1 MRGRV
6 AFLLSLSLLPMVAK
20 AQPYEVVFST
30 NDPTVTYLRVA
41 SDGVRNTYAAGI
53 QGGQLFVQKL
63 DEGGAPV
70 WSTVIP
76 DTPSTKVTRI
86 LLDANQDIYVGS
98 VFGTTDKFAMVTSLR
113 RTDGSV
119 RWISNFDCGD
129 KNDAISDLAVA
140 KVGNSILLYQLTNI
154 RVSST
159 NNDVLARRLNPATGA
174 EIWKKQIGGSVND
187 FPIQIVAN
195 SAGAPFLTA
204 TLDANK
210 PSVLRLSGTDGG
222 IVFNRTQT
230 TIANFSG
237 FARGLTVLT
246 DGRIGFTFDG
256 ADSQSNPF
264 GGMEILEATNGNLAK
279 GHFFG
284 SDVTPGNQIWTGIA
298 ASRHASFF
306 SWFNNGFGFELIET
320 NLTDANSILA
330 STEVGTTVAVD
341 LGDQVQATTAGTN
354 RRLFRSPAAANFAL
368 TAPATEIDVDNKDQ
382 ITLALNTSVLKLRQR
397 PTTADDTIVRP
408 IVNGTITAPAPGVLR
423 NDGGVFGAVI
433 DIFQTPTKGSVV
445 LNANGSFVYTLGQTF
460 VGLDTFKYRATRD
473 GISSVSTVTIR
484 QLKINDHTLPVDGF
498 GGDGIQGQ
506 VTFNFKPDA
515 DLLLEVTDNSSAVTS
530 PAPTP
535 IGPLVGVGTAKAYV
549 LKTLPVSAQFNV
561 AVTVKVESLSNTR
574 SFALK
579 PGGLKELLALRT
591 SFISGESTV
600 GIVRLTGA
608 RSTNIILNTTDPILT
623 VPSSVPIS
631 SNETAFLIE
640 SDRSTTAKTVTLS
653 ARLGQVTKTLVFEIA
668 AMPRMATMD
677 GFGHVVGGAPYT
689 GGVNLN
695 KATPYDLDVNLSVA
709 PANGPMTLPA
719 TVTVKKGQTFRSFE
733 GPTVVVTT
741 DKTVTITASV
751 GGGTATKTV
760 KVIRNPLDSVSISPA
775 TIIGGNAA
783 TGNVKLN
790 NLAPVD
796 GIRVSLF
803 VNNVDVDIPQTVL
816 VPSGA
821 WSSDF
826 AVLTK
831 PVASNTTR
839 TITAKVALVTK
850 TVTFSVVR

>member
-1 MRGRV
+1 
-6 AFLLSLSLLPMVAK
+6 MVAK
-20 AQPYEVVFST
+20 AQPYEVLFST
-30 NDPTVTYLRVA
+30 NDPTVTYLRVT

-63 DEGGAPV
+63 DEFGAPV

-140 KVGNSILLYQLTNI
+140 KVGNSVLLYQLTNI
-154 RVSST
+154 RVSAT

-174 EIWKKQIGGSVND
+174 EVWKKQIGGSVND

-195 SAGAPFLTA
+195 AAGAPFLAT

-210 PSVLRLSGTDGG
+210 PSVLRLSGTDGA

-230 TIANFSG
+230 TVANFSG
-237 FARGLTVLT
+237 FARGLAVLS

-256 ADSQSNPF
+256 ADNQANSF

-284 SDVTPGNQIWTGIA
+284 SFVAPGGQIWTGIA
-298 ASRHASFF
+298 ATRHASCL
-306 SWFNNGFGFELIET
+306 SWFNGGFGFELIEA
-320 NLTDANSILA
+320 DLA
-330 STEVGTTVAVD
+330 SSKALLQSADVGTTVAVD
-341 LGDQVQATTAGTN
+341 LGDQVQAATAGAN
-354 RRLFRSPAAANFAL
+354 RRLFRSPATANFAL

-382 ITLALNTSVLKLRQR
+382 ITLAINTTVLKLRQR
-397 PTTADDTIVRP
+397 PVTADDTFVRP
-408 IVNGTITAPAPGVLR
+408 IVNGTITVPAPGFLR
-423 NDGGVFGAVI
+423 NDGGVFGATF
-433 DIFQTPTKGSVV
+433 DIFQNPTKGSVV
-445 LNANGSFVYTLGQTF
+445 LNANGSFVYTPGQTF

-473 GISSVSTVTIR
+473 GISSVGTITVR
-484 QLKINDHTLPVDGF
+484 QLKLNDHTLPVDAF
-498 GGDGIQGQ
+498 GGDSVQGQ
-506 VTFNFKPDA
+506 VVFNFKPDA
-515 DLLLEVTDNSSAVTS
+515 DLIFEVSDNSSAVTS
-530 PAPTP
+530 PAGTP
-535 IGPLVGVGTAKAYV
+535 IGPLGGTSKSYA
-549 LKTLPVSAQFNV
+549 LKTLPVSAQFNI

-600 GIVRLTGA
+600 GIIRLTGA
-608 RSTNIILNTTDPILT
+608 RTANINLNTTDPILT
-623 VPSSVPIS
+623 VPNSVPIS
-631 SNETAFLIE
+631 GNETAFLIGSE
-640 SDRSTTAKTVTLS
+640 RSTTAKSVTLS
-653 ARLGQVTKTLVFEIA
+653 AKLGQVTKTLVFEIA
-668 AMPRMATMD
+668 AMPRMTTMD
-677 GFGHVVGGAPYT
+677 GFGHVVGGAPYS

-695 KATPYDLDVNLSVA
+695 KTTPYDLAVALSVS
-709 PANGPMTLPA
+709 PANGPMTVPA
-719 TVTVKKGQTFRSFE
+719 SVTVKKGQTFQSFL

-760 KVIRNPLDSVSISPA
+760 KVIRNPLDSVLISP
-775 TIIGGNAA
+775 TTVIGGNAA
-783 TGNVKLN
+783 TGTVKLN
-790 NLAPVD
+790 NLAPLD

-803 VNNVDVDIPQTVL
+803 VNNVDVDLPQTVL
-816 VPSGA
+816 IASGSWTA
-821 WSSDF
+821 DF

-839 TITAKVALVTK
+839 TISARLGLVTK